1 MFVITSEACR
11 MIELTYFLKGHVF
24 NFFIK
29 KIVFKNSPACSLGHI
44 LRRQSGQFFG
54 QVFFHCIF
62 LGFLKE
68 ILN

>member
-29 KIVFKNSPACSLGHI
+29 KL
-44 LRRQSGQFFG
+44 
-54 QVFFHCIF
+54 
-62 LGFLKE
+62 FLKTVQHVAWDTSSGGKVASF
-68 ILN
+68 LVRSSFTAFSWAF